1 MSPTKPNPIPDN
13 YRRVTP
19 TLVVNGGAKALK
31 FYSKVFGAR
40 ERIRFP
46 GPGDTIAHAELD
58 IGDSVVMVED
68 ASPYL
73 GTEAPPAGGVDGS
86 PVSLFI
92 YVEDADGVIEKAVG
106 LGATLKRPAQD
117 QFYGDRDGAI
127 VDPFGHTWTIATHVE
142 DVSPEEAMR
151 RMTALYQG
159 A

>member
-1 MSPTKPNPIPDN
+1 MPPTKPNPIPDS

-19 TLVVNGGAKALK
+19 SLVVNGGVKALE
-31 FYSKVFGAR
+31 FYAKVFDAT

-46 GPGDTIAHAELD
+46 GPDGTIVHAEID

-73 GTEAPPAGGVDGS
+73 GTQAPPPSGVDGS
-86 PVSLFI
+86 PTSLFI
-92 YVEDADGVIEKAVG
+92 YVEDADGVIEKAVK
-106 LGATLKRPAQD
+106 LGATLKRPPQD

-142 DVSPEEAMR
+142 DVAPEEAMR
-151 RMTALYQG
+151 RMAALYQE

>member
-1 MSPTKPNPIPDN
+1 MSPTKPNPIPDS

-19 TLVVNGGAKALK
+19 TLVVNGGVQALQ
-31 FYSKVFGAR
+31 FYSEVFDAT

-46 GPGDTIAHAELD
+46 GPADTIAHAELE
-58 IGDSVVMVED
+58 IGDSVVMIED

-73 GTEAPPAGGVDGS
+73 GTEAPPAGGVEGS

-92 YVEDADGVIEKAVG
+92 YVEDADAVIEKAVK

-142 DVSPEEAMR
+142 DVSSEEAMR
-151 RMTALYQG
+151 RMTALYQE